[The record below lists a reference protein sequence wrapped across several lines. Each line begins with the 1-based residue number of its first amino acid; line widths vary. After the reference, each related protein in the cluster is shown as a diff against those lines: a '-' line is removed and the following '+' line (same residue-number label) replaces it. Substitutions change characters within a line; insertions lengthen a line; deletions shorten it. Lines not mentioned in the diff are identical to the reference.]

1 MLFLPFVWNT
11 ETQKKWNSLK
21 YSSLQQLASRTKSPV
36 IILLYVCVLQVWPNL
51 WVCMPYTCQLLY
63 CCLLIPVLIVAG
75 LSLYCFQVCT
85 AKSLGTLFTLYRER
99 VHVSAV
105 CVGHS
110 KHHGILKKLFPVH
123 KWEMCEVCVQI
134 ADLIIY
140 HEAPPIGSC
149 FRCWS
154 CSNRSVHVLT
164 WSRLFIQAVTSHS
177 CT

>member
-1 MLFLPFVWNT
+1 M
-11 ETQKKWNSLK
+11 
-21 YSSLQQLASRTKSPV
+21 
-36 IILLYVCVLQVWPNL
+36 CVLQVWPNL

-85 AKSLGTLFTLYRER
+85 AKSLGTLFWLYRER

-149 FRCWS
+149 FQCWS
-154 CSNRSVHVLT
+154 CSNRSIGAYNRLSHHTVAQKSNTFFPKYIYLGSNVNLHV
-164 WSRLFIQAVTSHS
+164 WKIHS
-177 CT
+177 EW